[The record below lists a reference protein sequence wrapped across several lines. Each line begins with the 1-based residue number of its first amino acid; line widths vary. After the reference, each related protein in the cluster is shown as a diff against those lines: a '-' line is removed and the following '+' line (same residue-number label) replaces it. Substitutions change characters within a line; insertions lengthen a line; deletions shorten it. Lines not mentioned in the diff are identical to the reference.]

1 MQIGRQIYEAPYDRD
16 ALGEVYQQRR
26 EPFVERSMSSDR
38 CRMLSLFCVQ
48 GIEQGLKLWGRALDG
63 WEILSE
69 EGLIRVSIENEQLV
83 VNNTD
88 TERSWRVDLS

>member
-1 MQIGRQIYEAPYDRD
+1 
-16 ALGEVYQQRR
+16 
-26 EPFVERSMSSDR
+26 
-38 CRMLSLFCVQ
+38 MLSLFCVQ
-48 GIEQGLKLWGRALDG
+48 GIEQDLKLWGRALDG